1 MVDRKIEAANMWG
14 TQKDILD
21 QMGFRKIVDT
31 TYMQGFLI
39 TGDIDVE
46 DYKKYFRALQ
56 RAQSDVD
63 AASEKYREY
72 FQTLVP
78 EKYRDQVDVR
88 AFSPGK
94 RIVFE
99 PYTKEVYESTH
110 AWMESINIFP
120 EGQLGHAAYE
130 DAILV

>member
-1 MVDRKIEAANMWG
+1 MWG

-56 RAQSDVD
+56 RAQRDVD
-63 AASEKYREY
+63 AGSEKYREY
-72 FQTLVP
+72 FLTQVP

-99 PYTKEVYESTH
+99 PYTKEVYDSTH
-110 AWMESINIFP
+110 QWMESINIFP
-120 EGQLGHAAYE
+120 EGQLGHADYE

>member
-1 MVDRKIEAANMWG
+1 MKMTCISLGLASMCMAQDIVI
-14 TQKDILD
+14 TQNP
-21 QMGFRKIVDT
+21 
-31 TYMQGFLI
+31 
-39 TGDIDVE
+39 E
-46 DYKKYFRALQ
+46 C
-56 RAQSDVD
+56 DVD
-63 AASEKYREY
+63 AASEKYRDY

-110 AWMESINIFP
+110 QWMEEINIFP
-120 EGQLGHAAYE
+120 DGQLGHAAYE
-130 DAILV
+130 DAVLV